1 MRQSPPVQTISSNDS
16 AKLPISK
23 WEMVLFP
30 LACFGMMMPPAY
42 LAIVQGLMLFTFLW
56 SVWERRRLKGSA
68 GNVAGESSAAYEEH
82 QVFLRVRRWLMTG
95 MIAIICTGVIAWIG
109 HALIGSP
116 GLNLLKEAGAI
127 LNQWGKQAVYG
138 CLLLVISW
146 SAYRRGYDFTS
157 LVPPLFWFLT
167 AYIGYMLFQ
176 RYTGIDWIKGWG
188 ATLPP
193 NRFAYGVYR
202 SNGLIAHPLTL
213 GYNLMLISLVGFHF
227 SRHYATSTRWYGFG
241 ILGLAIFGQLLS
253 GSRWPLAVSALM
265 MAAPVMQYLW
275 RYKMVGVLMVFVGV
289 TFLKWEGQMLGRMSE
304 ITHSDQNWEEK
315 IPRLVFW
322 KIHGLIFMDHT
333 MIGSGISRR
342 QAVAVD
348 YYNRHGYTGREDKY
362 LAHNSF
368 LQVLADSGV
377 VGFLGILALLAK
389 FGQVAWLWW
398 NRYRT
403 GVLFQVLGATLLAG
417 LMQNNLHDTEFLYA
431 FWFAAVLIVV
441 SSMVGHLN
449 QGGNV
454 AGNNH

>member
-1 MRQSPPVQTISSNDS
+1 
-16 AKLPISK
+16 
-23 WEMVLFP
+23 
-30 LACFGMMMPPAY
+30 MPPAY

-56 SVWERRRLKGSA
+56 SVWERRRLNVSV
-68 GNVAGESSAAYEEH
+68 GNVAGESAAAYDEY
-82 QVFLRVRRWLMTG
+82 QVYLKVRCLFMTG
-95 MIAIICTGVIAWIG
+95 MIAVIGTGVIAWIG
-109 HALIGSP
+109 HALIGSE

-146 SAYRRGYDFTS
+146 SAYRRGYDFAR

-167 AYIGYMLFQ
+167 AYIGYMLVQ
-176 RYTGIDWIKGWG
+176 RYAGVDWIKGWR
-188 ATLPP
+188 AFLPS

-213 GYNLMLISLVGFHF
+213 GYNLMLISLVGLHF
-227 SRHYATSTRWYGFG
+227 SRHCATNIRRYGLG
-241 ILGLAIFGQLLS
+241 ILGLALLGQLLS
-253 GSRWPLAVSALM
+253 GSRWPLAISALM
-265 MAAPVMQYLW
+265 MAAPVMRLVW
-275 RYKMVGVLMVFVGV
+275 RYKVAGVLMVVV
-289 TFLKWEGQMLGRMSE
+289 SVAFLKWEGQMLGRMSE
-304 ITHSDQNWEEK
+304 ITHSNQKWEEK

-333 MIGSGISRR
+333 VIGSGISRR

-377 VGFLGILALLAK
+377 VGLLGIFILLGK
-389 FGQVAWLWW
+389 FGQVARLWW
-398 NRYRT
+398 IRYRT
-403 GVLFQVLGATLLAG
+403 GVLFQVLGATLMAG